1 MRKRFLLTAGTVALA
16 ILIALLVWQSSFTFG
31 DYGPSSSR
39 EAYLFWAVSTLVF
52 LLTVTLSFML
62 FRAGVKLYIER
73 QKNREGSRI
82 KTRLLVG
89 ALALSI
95 LPVFFLMLWGF
106 FVLNR
111 NLDKW
116 FSRPAENV
124 RLSLIE
130 VGVSMDNEVRE
141 RAEAQA
147 RWIAAL
153 ISHNSETNIDAAFC
167 RDNGL
172 LAVALDR
179 PPLTPMVFCGD
190 LARTG
195 LEARSPFAGGSVVVR
210 VSAPLDLAA
219 KEREIRGYIDDYEQL
234 ARNRRQY
241 RDFYLMLLLLITM
254 FILFV
259 ATWVALFFARQISG
273 PIASLLEAAGEV
285 RKGNLAFRIRARAID
300 ELALLIRAFNEM
312 TQELE
317 ANARELDRRRRFTE
331 AILESIPTGVI
342 SITSDGGIKRVNPA
356 LKRMFGEEKVVAAS
370 RLEDIFSREDTTEI
384 KYMMKSARRIGAA
397 FRQIDLKTPRQTL
410 HLAVTVSALEE
421 KLSSGFVV
429 VLEDT
434 SELMRAQRSTAWHE
448 VARRIAHEIKNP
460 LTPISLCAERIA
472 RQIER
477 GVDGAADR
485 QGILGEC
492 AATIASEVESLRTLV
507 DEFSQFAR
515 FPTAQPASADLN
527 EIVDSALNV
536 FAGRL
541 EDIELHRN
549 LAPNLPP
556 LHLDREQFKRVVV
569 NLVDNAAEAMQES
582 LVKHLWVTTQA
593 ASPDTVELVVADTGC
608 GVGVEEKERLFLP
621 YFSTKG
627 RGTGLGLAIVSRIL
641 AEHQAQIRVEDNT
654 PTGAR
659 FIVEIRVPSP
669 AESEPKPAEA
679 TA

>member
-1 MRKRFLLTAGTVALA
+1 MRKRLLLTVGIVALA
-16 ILIALLVWQSSFTFG
+16 VLIALLVWQSSFTFG
-31 DYGPSSSR
+31 GYGPSSPQ

-52 LLTVTLSFML
+52 LLTVTLGFML
-62 FRAGVKLYIER
+62 FRTGVKLYIER

-82 KTRLLVG
+82 KTRLVVG
-89 ALALSI
+89 ALALSF

-130 VGVSMDNEVRE
+130 VGVSMNNEVRE

-153 ISHNSETNIDAAFC
+153 AAHGGTANVDAAFC
-167 RDNGL
+167 SENNL
-172 LAVALDR
+172 LAVAMER
-179 PPLTPMVFCGD
+179 APLASVVLCGD
-190 LARTG
+190 LVRTG
-195 LEARSPFAGGSVVVR
+195 LEARAPIEGGYVVVR

-219 KEREIRGYIDDYEQL
+219 KEREIRGYIDDYEKL
-234 ARNRRQY
+234 ASNRKEY
-241 RDFYLMLLLLITM
+241 RDFYLMMLLLITM

-259 ATWVALFFARQISG
+259 ATWVALFFARQISA
-273 PIASLLEAAGEV
+273 PIAALLEAAGEV
-285 RKGNLAFRIRARAID
+285 RKGNLGFRIRTRAID
-300 ELALLIRAFNEM
+300 ELALLVRAFNEM
-312 TQELE
+312 TQDLE
-317 ANARELDRRRRFTE
+317 GNARELDRRRRFTE

-342 SITSDGGIKRVNPA
+342 SITGDGGIKRVNPA
-356 LKRMFGEEKVVAAS
+356 LKRMFGEEKVSPAS
-370 RLEDIFSREDTTEI
+370 RLEDIFSREDTAEI
-384 KYMMKSARRIGAA
+384 KYMMKRARRTGAA
-397 FRQIDLKTPRQTL
+397 FRQIDLQTPRKTL

-421 KLSSGFVV
+421 RLSSGFVI

-434 SELMRAQRSTAWHE
+434 SELMRAQRSAAWHE

-460 LTPISLCAERIA
+460 LTPISLCAERIS
-472 RQIER
+472 RQISR
-477 GVDGAADR
+477 AGDGAPER
-485 QGILGEC
+485 QRILAEC
-492 AATIASEVESLRTLV
+492 AATIACEVESLRVLV

-515 FPTAQPASADLN
+515 FPAAQPAPADLN
-527 EIVDSALNV
+527 EVVESALNV

-541 EDIELHRN
+541 EDIELHKN

-556 LHLDREQFKRVVV
+556 LHLDKEQFKRVVV
-569 NLVDNAAEAMQES
+569 NLVDNAAEAMRDS
-582 LVKHLWVTTQA
+582 LAKHLWVTTQA
-593 ASPDTVELVVADTGC
+593 ASPDTIELVVADTGC
-608 GVGVEEKERLFLP
+608 GIGVEEKERLFLP

-654 PTGAR
+654 PAGAR
-659 FIVEIRVPSP
+659 FIVEIRVP
-669 AESEPKPAEA
+669 APAEA
-679 TA
+679 DSRPVEATA